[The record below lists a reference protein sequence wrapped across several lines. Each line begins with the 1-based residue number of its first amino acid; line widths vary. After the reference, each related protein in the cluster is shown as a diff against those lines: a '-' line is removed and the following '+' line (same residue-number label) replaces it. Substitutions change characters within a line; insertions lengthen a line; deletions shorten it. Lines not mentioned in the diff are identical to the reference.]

1 MVRKDWLDKLGLEEP
16 STMDE
21 VADMLRAFINDDP
34 DGDGE
39 ADTIGLAMRSDVYGE
54 YPNNTF
60 GIDNIFTAI
69 LGAYPSIWNYC
80 RGWNSCIWFS
90 SGRDEG
96 CAYTVK
102 QLVYRR
108 ID

>member
-1 MVRKDWLDKLGLEEP
+1 MGEKDWLDKLGLEEP

-54 YPNNTF
+54 YPNTTF
-60 GIDNIFTAI
+60 GIDNIFTAF
-69 LGAYPSIWNYC
+69 GAYPSIWITAED
-80 RGWNSCIWFS
+80 GT
-90 SGRDEG
+90 
-96 CAYTVK
+96 A
-102 QLVYRR
+102 VYGSVQER
-108 ID
+108 

>member
-1 MVRKDWLDKLGLEEP
+1 MHYSQVYHFHMVRKDWLDKLGLEEP

-39 ADTIGLAMRSDVYGE
+39 ADTIGLAMRADVYGG

-60 GIDNIFTAI
+60 GIDNIFTA
-69 LGAYPSIWNYC
+69 
-80 RGWNSCIWFS
+80 F
-90 SGRDEG
+90 
-96 CAYTVK
+96 V
-102 QLVYRR
+102 LVVNC
-108 ID
+108 